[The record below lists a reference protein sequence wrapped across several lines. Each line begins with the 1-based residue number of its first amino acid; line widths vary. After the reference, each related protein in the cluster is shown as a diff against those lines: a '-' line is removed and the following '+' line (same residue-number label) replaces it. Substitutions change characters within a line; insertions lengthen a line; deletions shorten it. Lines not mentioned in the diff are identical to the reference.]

1 MAVEK
6 GAGASIKTEG
16 TALDK
21 GKNPHDFQQALLSA
35 YLQDPCGVLP
45 GPIWRY
51 FDMTE
56 QADTDFSID
65 NGQVSY
71 LKLQR
76 GRRLMLCWYR
86 EQAYS
91 LISDEELTRID
102 YAVLHQDQIENFDT
116 ASFDHTPY
124 FRMITRRVNFPQ
136 VEPPAGF
143 VLKNA
148 NPLDEAGLINEMLSL
163 CYSDDH
169 PAPETILSW
178 SSHPVFEPD
187 LWLLMMD
194 AREKSPVG
202 LAVAEYDRRQHEGII
217 LWAQVVPGYQGKG
230 LGKTLVLELMRRLQ
244 GRAKFTTVSGQQYN
258 DTRPDILFRKA
269 GFSGD
274 DIWWIMRRKGN

>member
-1 MAVEK
+1 MTIEKSTGVPISIESSALEK
-6 GAGASIKTEG
+6 GES
-16 TALDK
+16 
-21 GKNPHDFQQALLSA
+21 PQDFQQALLSA
-35 YLQDPCGVLP
+35 YLQDPCAVLP

-51 FDMTE
+51 FDMIE
-56 QADTDFSID
+56 QAETDYTVD
-65 NGQVSY
+65 NGHVSF

-76 GRRLMLCWYR
+76 GRRLMLCWHR

-91 LISDEELTRID
+91 LIPDEEIAQID

-124 FRMITRRVNFPQ
+124 FRMINRRKDFPQ
-136 VEPPAGF
+136 VEPPSGF

-148 NPLDEAGLINEMLSL
+148 NPLDEAGLIYEMLSF

-178 SSHPVFEPD
+178 SNHQVFDPH

-194 AREKSPVG
+194 ARRNTPVG
-202 LAVAEYDRRQHEGII
+202 LAIGEYDRLQHEGIV
-217 LWAQVVPGYQGKG
+217 LWAQVVPGYRGKG

-244 GRAKFTTVSGQQYN
+244 GRTQFTTVSGQQYN

-274 DIWWIMRRKGN
+274 DIWWVMRRKGN